1 MYQLTTGFDNSKN
14 PVIFAWY
21 LHYLQSWG
29 IGKKAPVWKR
39 DKFDTALYD
48 ITTFGRVCIN
58 VSAVGLLLVFRQY
71 LKTYHHPYNQ
81 CEKSTSCGF
90 NNLLI
95 MFVKS
100 WIRLLPALVFKYFSA
115 LLIISLLIFTITSL
129 FLSSRKYNNNASM
142 CDCFRYQ
149 KGRGI
154 HLLMISALLF
164 ITPSLFLW

>member
-1 MYQLTTGFDNSKN
+1 MLSTKVVKLWFLASNLLPDNRRIRGNILSISQG
-14 PVIFAWY
+14 VY
-21 LHYLQSWG
+21 E
-29 IGKKAPVWKR
+29 R
-39 DKFDTALYD
+39 DSL
-48 ITTFGRVCIN
+48 N
-58 VSAVGLLLVFRQY
+58 VVRLLLVFRQY

-100 WIRLLPALVFKYFSA
+100 WIRLVPALVLKYFSA
-115 LLIISLLIFTITSL
+115 LLIISLLIFTIASL

-154 HLLMISALLF
+154 LLLMISSMLF